1 MSKAIAVLIGMLFTV
16 PFEGNAQTLPDSPGV
31 VVASYPEVLHRMPIL
46 RPAGVTALGVVQVD
60 VTLDAQGAVTD
71 ARVVIG
77 PEQLRK
83 TVLANLLEWH
93 FAAGSSSARVNVTFG
108 DPKADGSMPA
118 RPGAPILDP
127 LPVPPP
133 VRPPYVFSRILFG
146 GLSSELEQRVR
157 AKLGFKEDQSV
168 NKTLAE
174 ITATVQKVDPHLTV
188 GIAATPTE
196 LSTNPRVSLTLRI
209 NLPVTAAIVVG
220 PGYAGGGSSRPSMSV
235 PSGTLQ
241 VGIDQLRIQ
250 NKVPPAYTK
259 QVKEAGG
266 AGFGEAGSTD
276 RGRWKGRGSI
286 AARSSAA
293 AAGGD
298 GCGAPMGV

>member
-1 MSKAIAVLIGMLFTV
+1 V
-16 PFEGNAQTLPDSPGV
+16 
-31 VVASYPEVLHRMPIL
+31 R
-46 RPAGVTALGVVQVD
+46 AGC
-60 VTLDAQGAVTD
+60 DAQGAVTD

-83 TVLANLLEWH
+83 TVLANVLEWH

-108 DPKADGSMPA
+108 DPKADGSMQA

-133 VRPPYVFSRILFG
+133 VRAPYVFSRILFG

-220 PGYAGGGSSRPSMSV
+220 PGYAGGGSSRPSMTV

-259 QVKEAGG
+259 QVKEAGVQGSVKLDLLIG
-266 AGFGEAGSTD
+266 AD
-276 RGRWKGRGSI
+276 GRV
-286 AARSSAA
+286 
-293 AAGGD
+293 GGASLQGPPLLQQAVMD
-298 GCGAPMGV
+298 AVRQWVFEPYQVNGQAVPVVTSLEFDFKQVR